1 MKAERLLTVLLGPHI
16 SEKSTVMSDK
26 FRQYTFKVLNTAT
39 KHEIKAAVEQLFSVK
54 VRNVSTVNVQGK
66 KKRFKQSSG
75 TRQNWKKAFVSLRH
89 DSSDIDF
96 TVNE

>member
-1 MKAERLLTVLLGPHI
+1 MKTERLLTVLLGPHV

-26 FRQYTFKVLNTAT
+26 FRQYTFKVLRTAT
-39 KHEIKAAVEQLFSVK
+39 KLEIKSAVEQLFKVK
-54 VRNVSTVNVQGK
+54 VRDVSVMNVKGK
-66 KKRFKQSSG
+66 KKRFKQSTG
-75 TRQNWKKAFVSLRH
+75 VRKDWKKAFVSLQH